1 MPWIISVLLGG
12 LLQIVGSVV
21 GRVLLALGF
30 GFVEYTGISAL
41 IDSAKQ
47 SAVSLVSG
55 VGASALAEWAGFFR
69 IDQHVSIILSAIGV
83 KVLLNALGGAS
94 VRRLVQR

>member
-1 MPWIISVLLGG
+1 MPWLVSVLLAG

-30 GFVEYTGISAL
+30 GFVEYTGISKL
-41 IDSAKQ
+41 IDSAK
-47 SAVSLVSG
+47 
-55 VGASALAEWAGFFR
+55 ASATSLINDVGSSMIAEWAGFFR
-69 IDQHVSIILSAIGV
+69 IDQHVSILLSAIGV

-94 VRRLVQR
+94 AKRLVQK